1 MSPESFEACKQAHAG
16 FQLGNELL
24 LVIPALAHVSE
35 FDQVSVDPRLEVH
48 FPKSL
53 ADATL
58 RAELQKSLSPAPLA
72 SSDEIV
78 TPTGG
83 HFYSR
88 EAPHLPQ
95 LAHEGMH
102 FAAGQPLFVIEVMK
116 MFNKVSVPFSGTIT
130 KLLLPDAD
138 GKIVQKGELV
148 FKIEPD
154 DKRVEEAPEAVALRR
169 RTLTDS
175 LMQ

>member
-1 MSPESFEACKQAHAG
+1 
-16 FQLGNELL
+16 
-24 LVIPALAHVSE
+24 
-35 FDQVSVDPRLEVH
+35 
-48 FPKSL
+48 
-53 ADATL
+53 
-58 RAELQKSLSPAPLA
+58 
-72 SSDEIV
+72 
-78 TPTGG
+78 
-83 HFYSR
+83 
-88 EAPHLPQ
+88 
-95 LAHEGMH
+95 MH